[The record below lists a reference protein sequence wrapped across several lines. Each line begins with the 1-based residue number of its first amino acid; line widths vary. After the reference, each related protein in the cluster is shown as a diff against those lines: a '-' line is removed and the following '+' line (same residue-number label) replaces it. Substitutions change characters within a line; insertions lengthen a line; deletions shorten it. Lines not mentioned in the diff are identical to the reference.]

1 MTMTEH
7 QKFAGTALAMIGGT
21 ALLIA
26 LAALLGNAGRAN
38 QTSVGGAPRAS
49 QESLLS
55 SDREYR
61 IVDEE
66 DLNMAQ
72 TRRCQFRI
80 QVDGPKTEAQL
91 RAICEQVFA
100 SRNGLRSFN
109 AVGFFFYLPGT
120 DTRRLFTAGQA
131 TWAPD
136 GKWEN
141 AGKVTAGDTSR
152 HRLVVQVGNAIGN
165 RLVIDEAPLP
175 EPKRRRVFYELVA
188 TQDAGMGDSEA
199 YTLVARKY
207 GLPEKMLFQI
217 AGEGAA
223 KGWPMP

>member
-1 MTMTEH
+1 MTEN
-7 QKFAGTALAMIGGT
+7 QKFAGAALAMIGGT

-26 LAALLGNAGRAN
+26 FAALLGNAGTAD
-38 QTSVGGAPRAS
+38 QTAAERLPGVSG
-49 QESLLS
+49 ESS
-55 SDREYR
+55 PASDRGYR

-66 DLNMAQ
+66 DLSMPG
-72 TRRCQFRI
+72 TPRCQFRI
-80 QVDGPKTEAQL
+80 QVDGPRTEAEL
-91 RAICEQVFA
+91 RAICEEVLA
-100 SRNGLRSFN
+100 SRNGLRSYN

-141 AGKVTAGDTSR
+141 ARQVVAGDNHR
-152 HRLVVQVGNAIGN
+152 HRLVVRTGSAIGN

-175 EPKRRRVFYELVA
+175 EAKRRRIFYELVA
-188 TQDAGMGDSEA
+188 AQDAGVGDDEA
-199 YTLVARKY
+199 YTIIARKH
-207 GLPEKMLFQI
+207 GLPEKMVFQI

-223 KGWPMP
+223 RGWPMP

>member
-1 MTMTEH
+1 MTMTEN
-7 QKFAGTALAMIGGT
+7 QKYASAALALIGGT
-21 ALLIA
+21 AFLIV
-26 LAALLGNAGRAN
+26 LAALLGNAGRAS
-38 QTSVGGAPRAS
+38 QASLGGAPRTS
-49 QESLLS
+49 KERLLPR
-55 SDREYR
+55 DREYR

-66 DLNMAQ
+66 DLSMAQ
-72 TRRCQFRI
+72 TPRCQFRI

-91 RAICEQVFA
+91 RAICEHLLA

-109 AVGFFFYLPGT
+109 AVGFLFYLPGT

-136 GKWEN
+136 GKWED
-141 AGKVTAGDTSR
+141 AGKVSAGDTSR
-152 HRLVVQVGNAIGN
+152 HQLVVQVGNAIGN

-175 EPKRRRVFYELVA
+175 EPKRRKIFYELVA
-188 TQDAGMGDSEA
+188 TQDAGVGDSEA
-199 YTLVARKY
+199 YTLLARKY
-207 GLPEKMLFQI
+207 GLPEKTLFQI